1 MRKRSFAVRTLPKDR
16 EALRTPHPDFRYDVV
31 MSELVNL
38 IQTYGVLI
46 VFGMVL
52 CQQIG
57 LPIPSSPWLIVA
69 GAMSVNGGANL
80 GLCLLASLVAV
91 LISDAFWFS
100 AGRFY
105 GKRILRLLCKIS
117 LSPDSC
123 VSKTEDTFLRFGPN
137 SLVLAK
143 FIPGFS
149 IVAPPMAGATG
160 VSIPR
165 FAALSAIGGL
175 LWSGAWLTLGFVFN
189 DSIDDVLDFLELLG
203 GRAVVVLGGALAAF
217 ILYKYV
223 QRRRRAVINAVERIS
238 LKEMRALIA
247 AGHDPVIVD
256 ARSLTARGMEE
267 GIPGALAFS
276 ECGPDRLMATLDKE
290 RHIVVFCSCPNDVT
304 AAQVAH
310 QFLAHG
316 FHRARPLHGGLDAWN
331 AGNVDRIDTR
341 TA

>member
-1 MRKRSFAVRTLPKDR
+1 MVWVPAC
-16 EALRTPHPDFRYDVV
+16 AGIFRYHDR
-31 MSELVNL
+31 MSELVTL

-46 VFGMVL
+46 VFGIVL

-57 LPIPSSPWLIVA
+57 LPLPSSPWLIVA

-80 GLCLLASLVAV
+80 WLCLLASVTAV
-91 LISDAFWFS
+91 LISDGFWFS

-123 VSKTEDTFLRFGPN
+123 VSRTEDTFLRFGPN

-149 IVAPPMAGATG
+149 IVAPPLAGATG
-160 VSIPR
+160 VTIPR
-165 FAALSAIGGL
+165 FVALSVVGGL
-175 LWSGAWLTLGFVFN
+175 LWSGTWLTLGFLFN
-189 DSIDDVLDFLELLG
+189 DSVDKVLNFLQLMG
-203 GRAVVVLGGALAAF
+203 GRALLVLGAAF
-217 ILYKYV
+217 GAFVLYKYV

-238 LKEMRALIA
+238 LKELSALIA
-247 AGHDPVIVD
+247 AGHNPVIVD
-256 ARSLTARGMEE
+256 ARSLTARGMED
-267 GIPGALAFS
+267 GIPGALVYS
-276 ECGPDRLMATLDKE
+276 ECGPDRLMATLDRD

-316 FHRARPLHGGLDAWN
+316 FHRAKPLHGGLDAWN
-331 AGNVDRIDTR
+331 AAEANPVKVHV
-341 TA
+341 A

>member
-1 MRKRSFAVRTLPKDR
+1 
-16 EALRTPHPDFRYDVV
+16 
-31 MSELVNL
+31 MSELVTL

-46 VFGMVL
+46 VFGIVL

-57 LPIPSSPWLIVA
+57 LPLPSSPWLIVA

-80 GLCLLASLVAV
+80 WLCLLASVTAV
-91 LISDAFWFS
+91 LISDGFWFS

-137 SLVLAK
+137 SLVVAK

-149 IVAPPMAGATG
+149 IVAPPLAGATG
-160 VSIPR
+160 VTIPR
-165 FAALSAIGGL
+165 FVALSALGGL
-175 LWSGAWLTLGFVFN
+175 LWSGTWLTLGFLFN
-189 DSIDDVLDFLELLG
+189 DRVDQALDFLQLLG
-203 GRAVVVLGGALAAF
+203 GRALLVLGAALGAF
-217 ILYKYV
+217 ILYKYL

-238 LKEMRALIA
+238 LKELHALIA
-247 AGHDPVIVD
+247 AGDEPVIVD
-256 ARSLTARGMEE
+256 ARSLTARGMED
-267 GIPGALAFS
+267 GIPGALVFS
-276 ECGPDRLMATLDKE
+276 ECGPDRLMATLDKD

-331 AGNVDRIDTR
+331 AGAANPVKVH
-341 TA
+341 AA

>member
-1 MRKRSFAVRTLPKDR
+1 
-16 EALRTPHPDFRYDVV
+16 
-31 MSELVNL
+31 MSELVSL

-46 VFGMVL
+46 VFGIVL

-69 GAMSVNGGANL
+69 GAMSVNGGSNL
-80 GLCLLASLVAV
+80 LLCLLASVTAV
-91 LISDAFWFS
+91 MISDAFWFS

-123 VSKTEDTFLRFGPN
+123 VSKTEDTFLKFGPN
-137 SLVLAK
+137 SLVVAK

-160 VSIPR
+160 VSVPR
-165 FAALSAIGGL
+165 FVSLSLIGGL
-175 LWSGAWLTLGFVFN
+175 LWSSAWLTLGFIFN
-189 DSIDDVLDFLELLG
+189 DSIDDVLDWLELMG
-203 GRAVVVLGGALAAF
+203 GRALLVLGAALGAF

-238 LKEMRALIA
+238 LKELKELMA

-256 ARSLTARGMEE
+256 ARSLTARSMEE
-267 GIPGALAFS
+267 GIPGALVFA
-276 ECGPDRLMATLDKE
+276 ECGPDRLLATLDKE

-316 FHRARPLHGGLDAWN
+316 FHRAKPLHGGLDAWN
-331 AGNVDRIDTR
+331 AGTVN
-341 TA
+341 TANPRVA

>member
-1 MRKRSFAVRTLPKDR
+1 MLSRRASSRGRRRACGV
-16 EALRTPHPDFRYDVV
+16 DFHYHVG
-31 MSELVNL
+31 MSELVLL

-46 VFGMVL
+46 VFGVVL

-57 LPIPSSPWLIVA
+57 LPLPSSPWLIVA

-80 GLCLLASLVAV
+80 WLCLLASLAAV

-137 SLVLAK
+137 SLVVAK

-149 IVAPPMAGATG
+149 IVAPPLAGATG
-160 VSIPR
+160 VSIPH
-165 FAALSAIGGL
+165 FLALSAIGGL
-175 LWSGAWLTLGFVFN
+175 LWSGAWLGLGFVFK
-189 DSIDDVLDFLELLG
+189 DSVDDVLQFLHLMG
-203 GRAVVVLGGALAAF
+203 GRAVLVLGAALLAF
-217 ILYKYV
+217 VLYKYV
-223 QRRRRAVINAVERIS
+223 QRRRRVRINAVDRIS
-238 LKEMRALIA
+238 LAELRALID
-247 AGHDPVIVD
+247 AGQAPVIVD
-256 ARSLTARGMEE
+256 ARSQTARGMED
-267 GIPGALAFS
+267 GIPGALVFDA
-276 ECGPDRLMATLDKE
+276 CGPARLMATLDRD

-310 QFLAHG
+310 QFLRHG
-316 FHRARPLHGGLDAWN
+316 FHRAKPLHGGLNAWN
-331 AGNVDRIDTR
+331 AGAVHELN
-341 TA
+341 AAHA